1 MPRRDDPRSVK
12 ERVEPVWDAFTKLL
26 YQGESVSFALDAVD
40 ISESDLYTYFEAHP
54 ERLKEYRVI
63 RMANETTEGDRRR
76 RRNEDDGVAFE
87 VFLKAISRGI
97 TLDESIKLAGLNNH
111 TRLYKVMDLDPTGQ
125 RREAYEQARKASILW
140 AEERIE
146 QIARYGATKEKI
158 ITRYDEG
165 GNEIPYERQVTR
177 GDDTRAILA
186 VLRRRDPASWNDRLV
201 SNVGTMI
208 AQEQLDFSRLST
220 AELEAYLA
228 LQEKARVVDVSPAQ
242 LPAGSDP
249 DDGD

>member
-1 MPRRDDPRSVK
+1 MPRATDDRSVAQ
-12 ERVEPVWDAFTKLL
+12 RMEPVWEAFTRLL
-26 YQGESVSFALDAVD
+26 YQGESVSFALDAID
-40 ISESDLYTYFEAHP
+40 ISESDLYTYLGQHP
-54 ERLKEYRVI
+54 ERLNEYRVI
-63 RMANETTEGDRRR
+63 RMANTTTEGERRR

-87 VFLKAISRGI
+87 VFLKAFSKGI

-111 TRLYKVMDLDPTGQ
+111 SRLYKVMDLDPTGQ
-125 RREAYEQARKASILW
+125 RRQAYEEARKASIIW

-146 QIARYGATKEKI
+146 QIARHGATKEKI
-158 ITRYDEG
+158 ITRYDED
-165 GNEIPYERQVTR
+165 GNEVPYERQVTR

-186 VLRRRDPASWNDRLV
+186 VLRRRDPANWNDRLV

-208 AQEQLDFSRLST
+208 AQEQLDFSRLSN

-249 DDGD
+249 DDEE

>member
-1 MPRRDDPRSVK
+1 MLRSNDKRSVA
-12 ERVEPVWDAFTKLL
+12 ERVEPVWDAFTRLL

-40 ISESDLYTYFEAHP
+40 ISESDLYSYFEGNP
-54 ERLKEYRVI
+54 ERLKEYRII
-63 RMANETTEGDRRR
+63 RQGAQGTEGERRR
-76 RRNEDDGVAFE
+76 RRNEDDGLAFE
-87 VFLKAISRGI
+87 VFLKAFSAGI
-97 TLDESIKLAGLNNH
+97 TLDEAIKLAGLNNH

-125 RREAYEQARKASILW
+125 RREAYEAARKASIIW

-146 QIARYGATKEKI
+146 QIARHGAIKEKI
-158 ITRYDEG
+158 ITRYDED
-165 GNEIPYERQVTR
+165 GNEVPYERQVTR

-186 VLRRRDPASWNDRLV
+186 VLRRRDPANWNDRLV

-208 AQEQLDFSRLST
+208 AQEQLDFSRLSN

-228 LQEKARVVDVSPAQ
+228 LQEKARVVDVQPAQ

-249 DDGD
+249 DDED